1 MRRIVYAG
9 TAFYTGDALAE
20 ALLEYARALA
30 RHDIADTVFVP
41 GRTMQGQEDTIELLI
56 GPASQIVSEP
66 VELIGSEVED
76 PAFVAHLAELTANW
90 RRASPRRNRFDG
102 ETGSDRRRRP
112 LRLRRPLLR
121 SPPFSAVEV
130 TTPRGTGSSPS
141 PDAPDVH

>member
-41 GRTMQGQEDTIELLI
+41 GRTVQGDRDRIEVLI

-66 VELIGSEVED
+66 VDVDGGEIED
-76 PAFVAHLAELTANW
+76 PGLVRSLGEKTARLSPLKPAAEPAGDGTA
-90 RRASPRRNRFDG
+90 AAGSFDDLG
-102 ETGSDRRRRP
+102 
-112 LRLRRPLLR
+112 
-121 SPPFSAVEV
+121 
-130 TTPRGTGSSPS
+130 
-141 PDAPDVH
+141 

>member
-41 GRTMQGQEDTIELLI
+41 GRTMQGDLDRIELLI

-66 VELIGSEVED
+66 VDLVGAELED
-76 PAFVAHLAELTANW
+76 ADLVAHLKGLTAQLAPHKPEAE
-90 RRASPRRNRFDG
+90 RAVG
-102 ETGSDRRRRP
+102 ETGAAQGPGYDD
-112 LRLRRPLLR
+112 L
-121 SPPFSAVEV
+121 F
-130 TTPRGTGSSPS
+130 
-141 PDAPDVH
+141 